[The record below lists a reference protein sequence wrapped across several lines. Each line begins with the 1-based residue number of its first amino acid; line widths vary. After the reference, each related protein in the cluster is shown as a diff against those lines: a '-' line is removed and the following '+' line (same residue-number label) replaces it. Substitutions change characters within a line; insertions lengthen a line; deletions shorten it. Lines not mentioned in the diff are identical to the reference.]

1 MPMIVQ
7 DGIIL
12 FPKLQSQ
19 TKEIKDD
26 DDQPSSTIESTQT
39 LSLLQFTTESSHPLF
54 STKVLT
60 DLFLNGK
67 SEFIMLVFI
76 KIHEILQKP
85 QEQLFSAIVFDSL
98 TEMLRNIEGYVDSQV
113 VQMAQEETT
122 KK

>member
-7 DGIIL
+7 NGIIL

>member
-1 MPMIVQ
+1 MIVQ
-7 DGIIL
+7 NGIIL